1 MNKILRYSFMS
12 MLMLFAGSV
21 MADDVVI
28 DFNAMTDLAV
38 SHDAV
43 KDEGGN
49 VTEEASTAGDITE
62 AKTITVN
69 GVEVTISPAEEG
81 KTVNRFWRTN
91 NGPQL
96 RCYSGTIT
104 IKAGQNMKSITFAAP
119 SKFNLTAAEGTIEGK
134 AWSGDAAEVVF
145 TVAGNTQMNKIT
157 VSFDA
162 SSTPDNPH
170 PTGKGSLE
178 DPFTVA
184 EAIAFTS
191 ALAADAKSDVN
202 YYIKGKVSSIKYTF
216 SAQYGTATFNISD
229 DGQAANEFTCYGV
242 YYLENKSW
250 VDGNTQVAVGDEVI
264 VCGKVV
270 NYKGTTPETANKEAY
285 IYSLNGKTKNEGGS
299 EEPVQVERITVAKA
313 LEIIAGLEG
322 ENVSADTY
330 EIEGYVVSLTE
341 AFNPQYGNYTLNMGD
356 TPDATTTLYVYRAKN
371 ANNEK
376 FTEDVI
382 KVGDKIVVKAK
393 LVNYKGNTPETN
405 NAIILTVNGQSTGI
419 NDVKANNF
427 QNNGLMYNIA
437 GQVVNK
443 GYKGLVIMNGR
454 KFVNK

>member
-1 MNKILRYSFMS
+1 MS

-157 VSFDA
+157 VNFDGDVVV
-162 SSTPDNPH
+162 PEPQ
-170 PTGKGSLE
+170 PT
-178 DPFTVA
+178 A
-184 EAIAFTS
+184 E
-191 ALAADAKSDVN
+191 
-202 YYIKGKVSSIKYTF
+202 
-216 SAQYGTATFNISD
+216 
-229 DGQAANEFTCYGV
+229 E
-242 YYLENKSW
+242 
-250 VDGNTQVAVGDEVI
+250 
-264 VCGKVV
+264 
-270 NYKGTTPETANKEAY
+270 
-285 IYSLNGKTKNEGGS
+285 
-299 EEPVQVERITVAKA
+299 ITVAKA
-313 LEIIAGLEG
+313 LEVINALADGATTDEEYQVKGYVIAVTEISAQYGNATFVIADAADATEGLTVFRTKGFNGASITNESLLKKGDLVVVKGKLQKYVKNEVVTPEVAQGGSIVSINGKTSDEG
-322 ENVSADTY
+322 ETPTPEVQ
-330 EIEGYVVSLTE
+330 EITVAKALELINALENGKTTTEEYKVTGYVVTVTE
-341 AFNPQYGNYTLNMGD
+341 ISAQYGN
-356 TPDATTTLYVYRAKN
+356 ATFTIADEKGGAAVLTVFRAKD
-371 ANNEK
+371 ANGSNITDENLL
-376 FTEDVI
+376 
-382 KVGDKIVVKAK
+382 KVDDLVVVQGKLQKYVKGDEV
-393 LVNYKGNTPETN
+393 TPEIATN
-405 NAIILTVNGQSTGI
+405 GKILSVNGQSTGI

>member
-157 VSFDA
+157 VNFDGDVVV
-162 SSTPDNPH
+162 PEPQ
-170 PTGKGSLE
+170 PT
-178 DPFTVA
+178 A
-184 EAIAFTS
+184 E
-191 ALAADAKSDVN
+191 
-202 YYIKGKVSSIKYTF
+202 
-216 SAQYGTATFNISD
+216 
-229 DGQAANEFTCYGV
+229 E
-242 YYLENKSW
+242 
-250 VDGNTQVAVGDEVI
+250 
-264 VCGKVV
+264 
-270 NYKGTTPETANKEAY
+270 
-285 IYSLNGKTKNEGGS
+285 
-299 EEPVQVERITVAKA
+299 ITVAKA
-313 LEIIAGLEG
+313 LEVINALADGATTDEEYQVKGYVIAVTEISAQYGNATFVIADAADATEGLTVFRTKGFNGASITNESLLKKGDLVVVKGKLQKYVKNEVVTPEVAQGGSIVSINGKTSDEG
-322 ENVSADTY
+322 ETPTPEVQ
-330 EIEGYVVSLTE
+330 EITVAKALELINALENGKTTTEEYKVTGYVVTVTE
-341 AFNPQYGNYTLNMGD
+341 ISAQYGN
-356 TPDATTTLYVYRAKN
+356 ATFTIADEKGGAAVLTVFRAKD
-371 ANNEK
+371 ANGSNITDENLL
-376 FTEDVI
+376 
-382 KVGDKIVVKAK
+382 KVDDLVVVQGKLQKYVKGDEV
-393 LVNYKGNTPETN
+393 TPEIATN
-405 NAIILTVNGQSTGI
+405 GKILSVNGQSTGI

-427 QNNGLMYNIA
+427 QSNGLMYNIA